1 MSRAIL
7 DAAYRVV
14 HRYPGGSDSLAPR
27 LTNKSPTTL
36 SHEVKG
42 TGTAKLGLQTA
53 VEVTDFS
60 GDLEILQ
67 AWATHAGQMLV
78 PLPTLEQQAG
88 DCCLQRLASAAKEF
102 GEFMSE
108 VSLTLA
114 DGKVSDNE
122 LGRIEREVGEMFA
135 TVHATLEALRQRN
148 QAGKPVVQA
157 RS

>member
-1 MSRAIL
+1 
-7 DAAYRVV
+7 
-14 HRYPGGSDSLAPR
+14 
-27 LTNKSPTTL
+27 
-36 SHEVKG
+36 
-42 TGTAKLGLQTA
+42 
-53 VEVTDFS
+53 VTDFS